1 MYNSNLNKTEVL
13 LKEKLQKMEQL
24 LKKTTKELQQETAYN
39 KELEAILEEA
49 TPTKKSKIITI
60 KSATKIEFVNVDDIV
75 FCMADDVYT
84 HIQLKDRTITASKTL
99 SAFES
104 ILEGH
109 SFFRISRSNLINT
122 NFITT
127 FFKDRN
133 QVLLQGDILL
143 DVTRRRRVEFLKKLN
158 DFQIID

>member
-1 MYNSNLNKTEVL
+1 
-13 LKEKLQKMEQL
+13 MEQL
-24 LKKTTKELQQETAYN
+24 LKKTTKELQQKTAYN

-75 FCMADDVYT
+75 YCMADDVYT
-84 HIQLKDRTITASKTL
+84 HIQLMDRTITASKTL

-122 NFITT
+122 NFINT
-127 FFKDRN
+127 FYKDRN

-143 DVTRRRRVEFLKKLN
+143 DVTRRRRVEFLKELK
-158 DFQIID
+158 DFQVID

>member
-1 MYNSNLNKTEVL
+1 MFK
-13 LKEKLQKMEQL
+13 LKENNEEVILQQKVVELEKLLVK
-24 LKKTTKELQQETAYN
+24 TKEQLQQESLYN
-39 KELEAILEEA
+39 KHLEAIL
-49 TPTKKSKIITI
+49 TKVPQVKKSKIITI

-75 FCMADDVYT
+75 CCLADDVYT

-99 SAFES
+99 GAFES
-104 ILEGH
+104 ILEDH

-143 DVTRRRRVEFLKKLN
+143 EVTRRRRVEFLKKMK
-158 DFQIID
+158 DFQVID

>member
-1 MYNSNLNKTEVL
+1 MEQQ
-13 LKEKLQKMEQL
+13 LKNTQQRLQKSNE
-24 LKKTTKELQQETAYN
+24 YN
-39 KELEAILEEA
+39 KELESILEQA
-49 TPTKKSKIITI
+49 APTKKSKIITI
-60 KSATKIEFVNVDDIV
+60 KSATKIEFVNVNDIV

-109 SFFRISRSNLINT
+109 SFFRISRSNLINKRY
-122 NFITT
+122 IST
-127 FFKDRN
+127 FFKDKN

-143 DVTRRRRVEFLKKLN
+143 DVTRRRRVEFLKELR
-158 DFQIID
+158 DFQVID